1 MQTIAPKDELQEVDY
16 SGPIGREIDAGT
28 IKGILSALAIMV
40 PIYAV
45 IAWALMSYWP
55 R

>member
-1 MQTIAPKDELQEVDY
+1 MQTIAPRDELQEVEYPRPTGGETD
-16 SGPIGREIDAGT
+16 GET

-45 IAWALMSYWP
+45 IAWVVMSYWP